1 MKDMNLLKSVSVI
14 KFFTIDLLLFAS
26 ASIFIYTYYGL
37 TLITSTCK
45 RFLINKKKIILL
57 KCFGVPLKKNDTL
70 HLERKIFGTVIGNER
85 LSFNDWSNSI
95 RK

>member
-1 MKDMNLLKSVSVI
+1 MKAISI
-14 KFFTIDLLLFAS
+14 CKFIFFDLLLFAS
-26 ASIFIYTYYGL
+26 ASIFVYCYYGF
-37 TLITSTCK
+37 TFITSTCK